1 MKLIKIENEQAL
13 NNALSELVKTDT
25 DMASVIKSV
34 GKVNLRNREDGFQAL
49 LRAIVGQQLSVKAAA
64 AICAKL
70 ELAGLIFENK
80 FLYR

>member
-64 AICAKL
+64 AIWAKL
-70 ELAGLIFENK
+70 EIAGLILEENIN
-80 FLYR
+80 F